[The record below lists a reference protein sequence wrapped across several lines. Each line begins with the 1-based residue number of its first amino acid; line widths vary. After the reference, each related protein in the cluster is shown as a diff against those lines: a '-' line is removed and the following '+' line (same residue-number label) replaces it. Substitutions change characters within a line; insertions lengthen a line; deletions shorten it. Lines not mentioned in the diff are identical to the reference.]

1 MNEVTRRDFVRGGL
15 TAGIGIGL
23 APELL
28 RSAVAPQKQAA
39 ASAPAA
45 GTDPYALVD
54 PELLAA
60 VKQFPFP
67 TQPFTSEVLAAARSL
82 PAEPPLPAPA
92 PQPFERH
99 IPGPAGAPDLR
110 LVIVDPAPGA
120 KGRPA
125 FLHMHGGGFVTGF
138 AGQFNPFLQA
148 LAQHCGCLV
157 VSVDYRLAP
166 ETRFPGSLEDNYAAL
181 RWLYKNSDELG
192 VDRKRIAIGGES
204 AGATHATLLAMAA
217 RDRREIPILFQLL
230 IYPAFDDRT
239 GSTRQPSPYTG
250 QFIWNAGSNRFAWTS
265 FLGVPAGS
273 PTVPAGAVP
282 ARVENLAGL
291 PPAFIGVGALD
302 LFVDEDVEYARRLIN
317 AGVPTELLV
326 MPGAYHGFDLFVPDA
341 AVSKR
346 FTETW
351 MAALRRAFGTV

>member
-1 MNEVTRRDFVRGGL
+1 MNELTRRDFVRGGL
-15 TAGIGIGL
+15 TAGIGIGI

-28 RSAVAPQKQAA
+28 RSAVARQALA
-39 ASAPAA
+39 PAPAA
-45 GTDPYALVD
+45 GADPYAMVD
-54 PELLAA
+54 PELLDTI
-60 VKQFPFP
+60 KKFPFP
-67 TQPFTSEVLAAARSL
+67 TQSFTSETLVAGRKW
-82 PAEPPLPAPA
+82 PPVPPLPPPA

-99 IPGPAGAPDLR
+99 IPGPLGAPDLR
-110 LVIVDPAPGA
+110 LVIVDAAPGM

-125 FLHMHGGGFVTGF
+125 FLHIHGGGYVSGF

-148 LAQHCGCLV
+148 VAQNCGCLV

-166 ETRFPGSLEDNYAAL
+166 ETHFPGSLEDNYTAL

-192 VDRKRIAIGGES
+192 VDHKRIAIGGES
-204 AGATHATLLAMAA
+204 AGGGHSAQLAIAA

-230 IYPAFDDRT
+230 IYPALDDRT
-239 GSTRQPSPYTG
+239 GSTRQAPPYIG
-250 QFIWNAGSNRFAWTS
+250 QFVWNEGSNRFGWTS

-302 LFVDEDVEYARRLIN
+302 LFVDEDVEYGRRLIN
-317 AGVPTELLV
+317 AGVPTELHV
-326 MPGAYHGFDLFVPDA
+326 IPGAYHGFDVLAPDA

-346 FTETW
+346 FTESW
-351 MAALRRAFGTV
+351 IVALRRAFATG